1 MGTSIIYSISSN
13 WLVSDVFHFR
23 SLNDIFHNNQK
34 EEREKEKKAEEA
46 MDYNPEIY
54 LMVTQLNWED
64 DIIWDGEQAK
74 QKILQSQKQKALSAG
89 WIPSNTSRTASIFS
103 QQGLLIKYKQ
113 FSNACR
119 WMSSVCT
126 SMYCLEKLML
136 IRYSSAIQYQ
146 KYYDCLH
153 LQFFAPV

>member
-1 MGTSIIYSISSN
+1 
-13 WLVSDVFHFR
+13 
-23 SLNDIFHNNQK
+23 
-34 EEREKEKKAEEA
+34 

-103 QQGLLIKYKQ
+103 QQGVWIKHNS
-113 FSNACR
+113 FSYACR
-119 WMSSVCT
+119 WMSLVCII
-126 SMYCLEKLML
+126 M
-136 IRYSSAIQYQ
+136 
-146 KYYDCLH
+146 
-153 LQFFAPV
+153 